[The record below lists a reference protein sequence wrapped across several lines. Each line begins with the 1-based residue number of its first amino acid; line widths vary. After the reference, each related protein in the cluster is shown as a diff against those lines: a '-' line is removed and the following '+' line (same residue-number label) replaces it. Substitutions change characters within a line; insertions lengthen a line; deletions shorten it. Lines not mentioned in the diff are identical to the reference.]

1 MGWRQVFESIVFLA
15 LKETNNANLSLSL
28 HIKNETTI
36 YTQRNINRL
45 QAHLLFIRWIESLC
59 ISKGITMYRIGKDC
73 NLPEQFLYNVK
84 NGHHK
89 YSIAID
95 VIILISKQYNYP
107 FILSDLLA

>member
-1 MGWRQVFESIVFLA
+1 MGWRQVFESKVFLA
-15 LKETNNANLSLSL
+15 LKETNNVKIILLL
-28 HIKNETTI
+28 HIEKSTTI

-45 QAHLLFIRWIESLC
+45 RAHKIFIQWIESLC

-73 NLPEQFLYNVK
+73 DLPEQFLYNVK

-95 VIILISKQYNYP
+95 VIILISKHYNYP
-107 FILSDLLA
+107 FILSDFLA